1 MAVFLPLAL
10 ANFQT
15 PLVNFTYGPAS
26 LPFELFGFSA
36 SLWLGLL
43 ALLRLRGKKTPQDF
57 LLGILP
63 VLVGF
68 TFLTIIPELSYLK
81 SWDYACYE
89 QAARAISDGISPY
102 NGCYLYPPLLAQ
114 VLSFGFRGIEFFG
127 QNSSSGEID
136 ASWSL
141 LYYFFQTAQF
151 FAIILLY
158 FLSERFA
165 QQNRLGKLSAFLVSG
180 LLLFNNPLF
189 RTLRHNQINIFLL
202 DLILLSLVFYSTRP
216 FLSGIALGVAGH
228 LKLYSLLMIIP
239 FAIGKRWKVLLGIA
253 FAIILFTL
261 LALTTEWRGF
271 LDTWDKTLVFD
282 VYLRNNSLLSIAAN
296 SFRVVGIES
305 PLAATWIYLI
315 LAGLGIIYFTFR
327 YWQREKGV
335 SPRAERLPAHLI
347 DMLALTIWISPIT
360 WEHHYLMA
368 IPLLIWA
375 FANLPGATDLL
386 HGKSLNIQGLWL
398 VASAVL
404 MLVIPTF
411 DLFFFSYHR
420 LAGLIIWIVITHPRD
435 NASTENLPIEP
446 ASKVKEP
453 GAEKIRSRFSFLKF

>member
-10 ANFQT
+10 ANIQP
-15 PLVNFTYGPAS
+15 PLANFTYGPANQ
-26 LPFELFGFSA
+26 PFELFGFSA

-43 ALLRLRGKKTPQDF
+43 ALMRLRGKKTPQDF
-57 LLGILP
+57 FLAILP

-68 TFLTIIPELSYLK
+68 AFLTIIPELSYLK

-89 QAARAISDGISPY
+89 QAARAITKGISPY
-102 NGCYLYPPLLAQ
+102 AGCYLYPPLLAQ
-114 VLSFGFRGIEFFG
+114 GLSYGFRAIEFYRQATG
-127 QNSSSGEID
+127 PGEGE
-136 ASWSL
+136 ASWAL

-165 QQNRLGKLSAFLVSG
+165 QQNRLGKLSSAFLLSG

-202 DLILLSLVFYSTRP
+202 DLILFSLVFYSTRP
-216 FLSGIALGVAGH
+216 FLSGIALGAAGH

-239 FAIGKRWKVLLGIA
+239 LAISKRWKVLIGVA
-253 FAIILFTL
+253 FAIITFIL
-261 LALTTEWRGF
+261 LAMSTEWMGF
-271 LDTWDKTLVFD
+271 LDTWDKSLVFN
-282 VYLRNNSLLSIAAN
+282 VFLRNNSLLSIAAN
-296 SFRVVGIES
+296 SFRLAGIES
-305 PLAATWIYLI
+305 PLIATWIHGI
-315 LAGLGIIYFTFR
+315 LAGAGIIYFTFR
-327 YWQREKGV
+327 YWQREKGA
-335 SPRAERLPAHLI
+335 SSKAERLPAHLI

-375 FANLPGATDLL
+375 FTNLPGGVDLL
-386 HGKSLNIQGLWL
+386 NGTSLNNQGLWL

-420 LAGLIIWIVITHPRD
+420 LAGLIIWIVITHPRIT
-435 NASTENLPIEP
+435 A
-446 ASKVKEP
+446 
-453 GAEKIRSRFSFLKF
+453 LK